1 MTRDNAIALV
11 DCNNFYASCERVV
24 NPALQARPVVVL
36 SHNDG
41 MIISRSEEVKA
52 LGVPMAAPFFQYRDL
67 LERHN
72 TAVISS
78 NHALYYEFSHRVMEV
93 LTEDVGAN
101 KLELYSIDE
110 AFIDVGVPDKL
121 VFLGRHIKEK
131 IFEKTQIPV
140 SVGIATTKTLAK
152 LANNIAKKSPKAAG
166 VLDLY
171 NSPYIDLALKKT
183 AVGNIWGI
191 GPRSAIHLNEHGINT
206 AYELKVAEPKQIRG
220 YLNQFGARTV
230 LELNGV
236 PCLSMEVTTRSNKSI
251 AHTRTFGK
259 TVSDPNEIR
268 EAILYFTTRVLEKM
282 RWNGLTTK
290 TVAVFLQT
298 DRFRPVPYK
307 YFNTYAYRSV
317 YYSDVT
323 SEIYRWVSICL
334 ENVYRPGLQ
343 YRKAGVILTDLVSPD
358 TIPRRLFEQRDFERK
373 HRLSKLIDEV
383 NFRYGRDVVRF
394 AALQEKGGWQ
404 GKSEHRGNDA
414 YHQVGRDVLGQGKVF
429 SKSVRFL

>member
-1 MTRDNAIALV
+1 MEENHAIALV

-24 NPALQARPVVVL
+24 NPALLSRPVVVL

-41 MIISRSEEVKA
+41 IIISRSEEVKA
-52 LGVPMAAPFFQYRDL
+52 LGVPMTAPLFQYRDL
-67 LERHN
+67 LEKHN
-72 TAVISS
+72 TAIISS
-78 NHALYYEFSHRVMEV
+78 NHALYYEFSHKVMQV
-93 LTEDVGAN
+93 LTEDIGAN

-121 VFLGRHIKEK
+121 SFLGKHIKNK
-131 IFEKTQIPV
+131 IFAETKIPV

-152 LANNIAKKSPKAAG
+152 LANNIAKKSAKAAG

-171 NSPYIDLALKKT
+171 RSPYTDLALQKT

-191 GPRSAIHLNEHGINT
+191 GPRSAIHLKENGIET
-206 AYELKVAEPKQIRG
+206 AYQLKMSEPDRVRG

-230 LELNGV
+230 LELNGI
-236 PCLSMEVTTRSNKSI
+236 PCLSMEVTERSNKSI

-259 TVSDPNEIR
+259 AVSDFNEIQS
-268 EAILYFTTRVLEKM
+268 AVIYFATRVLEKM
-282 RWNGLTTK
+282 RWNGLATK
-290 TVAVFLQT
+290 TVSVFLQT

-323 SEIYRWVSICL
+323 SEIYKWISVCL
-334 ENVYRPGLQ
+334 EKVFRPGLHI
-343 YRKAGVILTDLVSPD
+343 RKAGVVLTDLVSPES
-358 TIPRRLFEQRDFERK
+358 IPRRLFEQKDFERK

-383 NFRYGRDVVRF
+383 NFRYGRDVIRF
-394 AALQEKGGWQ
+394 AALEQKGGWQ